1 MIITMSFVWHI
12 FAIIAFLLF
21 QMWSM
26 KFVYYFLKKVS
37 PQIDENLLSEEFKH
51 GIFANNANDGCNG
64 AAQTNK
70 FRFEIESDNEKFDS
84 LKLKVKNENSSSGNS
99 SGRSS
104 GNKSPV

>member
-1 MIITMSFVWHI
+1 MMIITMSFVWHI
-12 FAIIAFLLF
+12 FAIIAFLLI

-26 KFVYYFLKKVS
+26 KFFYYFLKKVA
-37 PQIDENLLSEEFKH
+37 PQIDENLWSEECE
-51 GIFANNANDGCNG
+51 ISSNNDVN
-64 AAQTNK
+64 AAQMNK
-70 FRFEIESDNEKFDS
+70 FRFEIESENEKFDS

>member
-37 PQIDENLLSEEFKH
+37 PQIDEKLLSEECKH
-51 GIFANNANDGCNG
+51 EISSNND
-64 AAQTNK
+64 QMNK